1 MLKVV
6 IFDFDGVITDSE
18 VLHLRAFNRVLA
30 KFNVEISTKDYYQK
44 YLGLNDVDCYK
55 TLIKNRILQT
65 NERQIRGLVEQKN
78 RIFEELAR
86 TEGRTIPGVR
96 EFLQMLAQNEI
107 PMAICSGALRTEIEM
122 LLEESGLRHFFT
134 VIISAEQ
141 VKKGKPD
148 PEGFLL
154 TLERLNKGCENPVKG
169 NECIVIEDSHWG
181 LEAAMAAGMHTVA
194 VTNTYDAEQLSQA
207 EKVVSRL
214 DELTIIDLQQLCA

>member
-1 MLKVV
+1 MIKVV

-30 KFNVEISTKDYYQK
+30 RFNVEISTKDYYQK

-65 NERQIRGLVEQKN
+65 NERQIRGLVDQKN

-86 TEGRTIPGVR
+86 TEGATISGVH
-96 EFLQMLAQNEI
+96 EFLQMLAQNKI

-122 LLEESGLRHFFT
+122 LLEEAGLRHFFT

-154 TLERLNKGCENPVKG
+154 TLERLNEGCENPVMG

-181 LEAAMAAGMHTVA
+181 LEAARAAGMHTIA
-194 VTNTYDAEQLSQA
+194 VTNTYEAEQLSQA
-207 EKVVSRL
+207 EKIVSRL
-214 DELTIIDLQQLCA
+214 DELTINELQQLCT